1 MQKEEKK
8 EEKKQLQHNMVLSL
22 VIGIHIKDRFS
33 ILSCLSIYYSSAYG
47 KPTSKGL
54 VCFTRSGFHVTD
66 SYSIGNT
73 LQREMDGSNAY
84 YNSSVLMRSGFH
96 IIDSYLG
103 NTSQSDMDD
112 YQTRST
118 LEKISLFLEMYCFI

>member
-1 MQKEEKK
+1 MGSFTTSTIWYYIKKKK
-8 EEKKQLQHNMVLSL
+8 EWKQLQHSMILFL
-22 VIGIHIKDRFS
+22 HWRAGIRILNWYS
-33 ILSCLSIYYSSAYG
+33 ILSCLSIYYSSAWG
-47 KPTSKGL
+47 QPTSKGL

-66 SYSIGNT
+66 SYSFGNT
-73 LQREMDGSNAY
+73 LQHEMDGSNAY

-112 YQTRST
+112 
-118 LEKISLFLEMYCFI
+118 